1 MKSRSALCLSTL
13 ALALLTAPACEQHSP
28 VAEGPFFPDDVG
40 VPAEEAPVEVVAE
53 VAEEEEEEET
63 FIGAVSD
70 LDHGL
75 MWMRCEYGL
84 SYSEVV
90 NRCVGLNVDVEY
102 CHSQDNSCNG
112 GIDHGELRPG
122 VGSALFEACDALNA
136 EDGPGGYTDWRVP
149 TVDELTSLYDAVY
162 SVDRDVL
169 PNTRPSWYWTA
180 TSDTNRNAL
189 IVSFETGE
197 IGSYPKQGRYP
208 VRCVRDL

>member
-40 VPAEEAPVEVVAE
+40 VPAEEDPVEVVAE

-84 SYSEVV
+84 SYSGGSESLCAQRRRGV
-90 NRCVGLNVDVEY
+90 L
-102 CHSQDNSCNG
+102 SLTDNSCNG

-122 VGSALFEACDALNA
+122 VGAFA
-136 EDGPGGYTDWRVP
+136 
-149 TVDELTSLYDAVY
+149 
-162 SVDRDVL
+162 
-169 PNTRPSWYWTA
+169 
-180 TSDTNRNAL
+180 
-189 IVSFETGE
+189 
-197 IGSYPKQGRYP
+197 
-208 VRCVRDL
+208 